1 MLLTSGRGEH
11 QVAVELRYLD
21 RDQNWERPL
30 WVVGPRG
37 LDLGQDPTAVQGL
50 PIRFTNVVFERP
62 GQYTFYFLCDGNELA
77 HYHLEVR

>member
-1 MLLTSGRGEH
+1 MGGR
-11 QVAVELRYLD
+11 
-21 RDQNWERPL
+21 
-30 WVVGPRG
+30 PRG